1 MRTDWFKI
9 CAMFYPLAG
18 MAQVTEETTI
28 DMSQWLNLTDVA
40 TYWYFSANGL
50 IWPKPG
56 KDQEVC
62 SWCMDLQN
70 VFLEFGQYALSE

>member
-1 MRTDWFKI
+1 
-9 CAMFYPLAG
+9 MFYPLAG

-56 KDQEVC
+56 KDQQVC
-62 SWCMDLQN
+62 
-70 VFLEFGQYALSE
+70 G